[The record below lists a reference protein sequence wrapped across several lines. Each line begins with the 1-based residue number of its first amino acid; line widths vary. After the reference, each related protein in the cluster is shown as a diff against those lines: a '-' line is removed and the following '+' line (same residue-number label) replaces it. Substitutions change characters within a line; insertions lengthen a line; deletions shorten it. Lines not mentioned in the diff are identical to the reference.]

1 MTIWIDI
8 EDLLVHFYSTSRPS
22 GIQRLCFEIYRELW
36 RADTDEQPIRFIRHL
51 PNGRDFEEIYWP
63 DVEQH
68 ISSAVASQHAAVE
81 PAPPPVPSDT
91 SAPEP
96 SSTPPVSSLRQ
107 WGRQLPADVRAPVAA
122 FVRAQTNSGQAL
134 RASVGM
140 ARTALRAQR
149 HAARALLDILKGG
162 RRCAGLGGGGAL
174 MPAAAPVPSPMLQ
187 PANDDQSAAVVLP
200 SKIVNGRP
208 IQPEPAD
215 VILSIGASWPGGYY
229 AGMIAAAKEQY
240 GVRFA
245 VMIYDLIPLNWP
257 EWAVKELRR
266 QFIEWLGPI
275 IGLADNL
282 FTISNATAVDIIAFA
297 EREGIT
303 INVPQIV
310 PIGVTFPDRTP
321 LPPIQF
327 QPYVLF
333 VSTIE
338 TRKNHI
344 LMFRLWRRMLN
355 RLPREQVPNL
365 VFAGKIGWLT
375 QDLMAQIENSSYLEG
390 KLKIVESPSDR
401 DLASLY
407 QHCLFTV
414 FPSFYEGWGLPVTE
428 SLTFGKT
435 VAASNRASV
444 PEAGGD
450 FCVYFDPEDMSDA
463 YRVITQLILEPERVA
478 VLEARIAREFYPP
491 SWADSAAAI
500 VAVVASGAA
509 QPVDAMAVP
518 RVASLSRTD

>member
-8 EDLLVHFYSTSRPS
+8 EDLLIHFYSTTRPS

-36 RADTDEQPIRFIRHL
+36 RCNTEEHPIRFIRHL

-68 ISSAVASQHAAVE
+68 ITAAVAGHHAPV
-81 PAPPPVPSDT
+81 PPPP
-91 SAPEP
+91 P
-96 SSTPPVSSLRQ
+96 PPVSSAAIVPEVSGPPPVSTLRQ

-122 FVRAQTNSGQAL
+122 FVRAQSNSGEAL
-134 RASVGM
+134 RVSVRM

-149 HAARALLDILKGG
+149 HAARAMLDIMKGG
-162 RRCAGLGGGGAL
+162 RRCLGLGGTGAL
-174 MPAAAPVPSPMLQ
+174 MPAATTVPVPLPQAPPVEDQAPV
-187 PANDDQSAAVVLP
+187 AT
-200 SKIVNGRP
+200 KIVTGRAIHP
-208 IQPEPAD
+208 DAGD

-229 AGMIAAAKEQY
+229 AAMIAGAKEQY

-266 QFIEWLGPI
+266 QFIDWLGPI

-282 FTISNATAVDIIAFA
+282 FTISNATATDIIAFA
-297 EREGIT
+297 AREAIPIQT
-303 INVPQIV
+303 PQIV

-327 QPYVLF
+327 EPYVLF

-355 RLPREQVPNL
+355 LLPRGQVPNL

-375 QDLMAQIENSSYLEG
+375 QDLMAQIENSSFLDG

-444 PEAGGD
+444 PEAGGA

-463 YRVITQLILEPERVA
+463 YRVITQLIFEPDRVA
-478 VLEARIAREFYPP
+478 ALEAQIASTFRPP
-491 SWADSAAAI
+491 SWAESAAAI
-500 VAVVASGAA
+500 IAAVDPGRADAA
-509 QPVDAMAVP
+509 PLIFNVVTAGE
-518 RVASLSRTD
+518 

>member
-8 EDLLVHFYSTSRPS
+8 EDLLIHFYSTTRPS

-36 RADTDEQPIRFIRHL
+36 RCNTEDRPIRFIRHL

-68 ISSAVASQHAAVE
+68 ITAAVASHHA
-81 PAPPPVPSDT
+81 PVP
-91 SAPEP
+91 P
-96 SSTPPVSSLRQ
+96 SSPPPVSSDIVAPEIPGPPPVSPLRQ

-122 FVRAQTNSGQAL
+122 FVRAQVNSGEAL
-134 RASVGM
+134 RVSVRM

-149 HAARALLDILKGG
+149 HAARAMLDIMKGG
-162 RRCAGLGGGGAL
+162 RRCLGLGGTGAL
-174 MPAAAPVPSPMLQ
+174 MPAATIAPTQTLQ
-187 PANDDQSAAVVLP
+187 PAAEDHTATTP
-200 SKIVNGRP
+200 KIVNGRAIHP
-208 IQPEPAD
+208 DAGD

-229 AGMIAAAKEQY
+229 AAMIAAAKEQY

-266 QFIEWLGPI
+266 QFIDWLGPI

-282 FTISNATAVDIIAFA
+282 FTISNATAADIIAFA
-297 EREGIT
+297 VRESIPIQT
-303 INVPQIV
+303 PQIV
-310 PIGVTFPDRTP
+310 PIGVTFPDRTK

-327 QPYVLF
+327 EPYVLF

-355 RLPREQVPNL
+355 LLPRDQVPNL

-375 QDLMAQIENSSYLEG
+375 QDLMAQIENSSLLDG

-444 PEAGGD
+444 PEAGGE

-463 YRVITQLILEPERVA
+463 YRVITQLIFEPERVA
-478 VLEARIAREFYPP
+478 ALEAKIASTFRPP

-500 VAVVASGAA
+500 IAAVDRGR
-509 QPVDAMAVP
+509 VDPAPMILDAVT
-518 RVASLSRTD
+518 VVE